1 MEQETPS
8 MSDTVKMIRCVLKVS
23 SAFNDIDQLISDKT
37 YFKFDF
43 KRKSR
48 DWLLV
53 MESHTKQIMDG
64 LAEENTDLLGDLY
77 TAFEESL
84 ENIAIPNEKREP
96 LVRFY
101 IKLRSCLNDIE
112 SMDEAKDR
120 VAPLI
125 IKIMTLPV
133 LDTLEKQYPDVIKL
147 VDKNG
152 KTTIELIEFLDN
164 FGQSIAYLENE
175 GNNDNGES
183 T

>member
-1 MEQETPS
+1 METPS

-23 SAFNDIDQLISDKT
+23 SAFNDMDEIMSDKT

-48 DWLLV
+48 DWLTI
-53 MESHTKQIMDG
+53 METHTKQIMDG
-64 LAEENTDLLGDLY
+64 LVEENADLLGDLY
-77 TAFEESL
+77 TAFERSL
-84 ENIAIPNEKREP
+84 ESISIPNSKREP
-96 LVRFY
+96 LVRYY

-112 SMDEAKDR
+112 SMDEAKER
-120 VAPLI
+120 IAPLI
-125 IKIMTLPV
+125 IKIMSLPV
-133 LDTLEKQYPDVIKL
+133 LDTLEKQYPDVVNL

-164 FGQSIAYLENE
+164 FGESIAYLENE

-183 T
+183 A